1 MKNSSK
7 RVNKIIIYVLLT
19 VFSVVS
25 LLPLYWVF
33 STSLQLS
40 SYQSAEMDRPVS
52 YVDSNPPKLY
62 PMGIP
67 LYFEHWSGAREADAA
82 GDAEEEAYHRDMMDH
97 IVDNTFSSF
106 VSLFQKH
113 DVGKWFFNSV
123 YISVVVT
130 VGILLIDSM
139 AGYVL
144 AKKKFPGRNLIFWI
158 IISTMMIPGQVT
170 LVPLFIMVGNLNLM
184 DTHWAL
190 ILPDLSMVFGVFL
203 MRQFMYSIPDELL
216 EASRMDGASEWR
228 TFWTIVLPLAKPGL
242 AALGI
247 FTFMNVWNSF
257 LWPIIV
263 LNSAELYTL
272 PVGLKTLQ
280 DANLASFKLLM
291 SGAAVAAIPMIIV
304 FILFQRY
311 FVKGLTLGGVKE

>member
-1 MKNSSK
+1 MVQK
-7 RVNKIIIYVLLT
+7 VNKFIIYLLLIS
-19 VFSVVS
+19 FAIVS
-25 LLPLYWVF
+25 LLPLYWIF

-40 SYQSAEMDRPVS
+40 SYQDEEMERPVS
-52 YVDSNPPKLY
+52 YVDSNPPKMY

-67 LYFEHWSGAREADAA
+67 EWFEHWGKAR
-82 GDAEEEAYHRDMMDH
+82 DAESAGNFEQEEYHREKMGE
-97 IVDNTFSSF
+97 IVDNTFQGF
-106 VSLFQKH
+106 KILFNRNN
-113 DVGKWFFNSV
+113 VGYWFLNST
-123 YISVVVT
+123 YISILVT
-130 VGILLIDSM
+130 LGILLFDSM

-144 AKKKFPGRNLIFWI
+144 AKKKFPGRDAIFWL

-170 LVPLFIMVGNLNLM
+170 LVPMFIMVRELGIM

-190 ILPDLSMVFGVFL
+190 IFPELSMVFGVFL
-203 MRQFMYSIPDELL
+203 MRQFMYSIPDELID
-216 EASRMDGASEWR
+216 AAKIDGASEWK
-228 TFWTIVLPLAKPGL
+228 TYWKIILPLARPGL

-263 LNSAELYTL
+263 LNNAELYTL

-280 DANLASFKLLM
+280 DANLANFKLLM
-291 SGAAVAAIPMIIV
+291 SGAAIAAIPMIIV
-304 FILFQRY
+304 FILFQRH

>member
-7 RVNKIIIYVLLT
+7 RANKIIIYVLLT
-19 VFSVVS
+19 IFSVVS

-67 LYFEHWSGAREADAA
+67 LYFEHWSGAREADQA
-82 GDAEEEAYHRDMMDH
+82 GDAVEEAYHRDMMDH